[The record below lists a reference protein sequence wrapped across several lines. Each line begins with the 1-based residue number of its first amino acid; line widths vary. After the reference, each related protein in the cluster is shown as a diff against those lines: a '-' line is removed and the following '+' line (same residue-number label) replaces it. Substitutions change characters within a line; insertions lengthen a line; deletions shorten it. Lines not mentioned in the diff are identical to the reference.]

1 MRQLVKFVIQ
11 EVSMEKSFKSKL
23 LSEGVNTIKVLEEE
37 EVFTLETFKV
47 SHLEAL
53 AKPAVKIGQHA
64 ILYQIWEQSFTSE
77 VIWEQ
82 SFTSEVTFFK
92 HVV

>member
-11 EVSMEKSFKSKL
+11 EVLMEKSFKSKL

-37 EVFTLETFKV
+37 EVFTLETFCALKV

-64 ILYQIWEQSFTSE
+64 ILYKFWDQR
-77 VIWEQ
+77 
-82 SFTSEVTFFK
+82 
-92 HVV
+92 